1 MKRPGMELSTS
12 RKAVFTLIAVLLFS
26 GTVEGVARIVW
37 WRLERDSLRTHYQKG
52 EAVLANDAINFM
64 KAPDG
69 IYGYTLRPGFRNP
82 GNTINSQGFR
92 APADFPI
99 ARSPESLRI
108 VCLGESTTFG
118 TNDESNYPV
127 FLGRI
132 LDKTAIGYREYE
144 VINAGVPGWL
154 SDQIALRVQ
163 HQIADLKPDVAV
175 LYVGWNDFQT
185 YDPLRPVASKS
196 SFEASFGGKPWME
209 YATHASRTLALLNGL
224 GQRRPPEYTSEDYT
238 DAAANSTPPER
249 RYRFLLRNLGAIVQ
263 ELRTASPSTR
273 IFVSTLVGMWPQTTS
288 DGKMVVPFW
297 INEHHV
303 SPDQAAHFVDELNE
317 QLRRFAGERGVGL
330 IDVATI
336 FQPLDRQRLQFDF
349 AHMYSDGYEL
359 MAWTMFDALVSSNIV
374 KARSSGRQR
383 ELLSTYREAPSE
395 VKSGGHP

>member
-1 MKRPGMELSTS
+1 MELSTS
-12 RKAVFTLIAVLLFS
+12 RKALFTVIAVLLLC

-69 IYGYTLRPGFRNP
+69 IYGYTLRPGFRDH

-99 ARSPESLRI
+99 ARTAESLRV

-118 TNDESNYPV
+118 TNDDSNYPL

-132 LDKTAIGYREYE
+132 LEKTAIGYRKYE

-154 SDQIALRVQ
+154 SDQIALRVRY
-163 HQIADLKPDVAV
+163 QIVDLKPDVAI

-209 YATHASRTLALLNGL
+209 YAAHASRTLALLNGL
-224 GQRRPPEYTSEDYT
+224 RQRRPPEYTSEDYQ

-249 RYRFLLRNLGAIVQ
+249 RYRFLVRNLASIAQ
-263 ELRTASPSTR
+263 ELRAANPSIK
-273 IFVSTLVGMWPQTTS
+273 IFVCTLVGMWPRTTS

-297 INEHHV
+297 VNEHHI
-303 SPDQAAHFVDELNE
+303 SPAQAAHFVDELND
-317 QLRRFAGERGVGL
+317 QLRRFAGEHGAGL
-330 IDVATI
+330 IDVAAI
-336 FQPLDRQRLQFDF
+336 FRPLDRQRLQFDF
-349 AHMYSDGYEL
+349 AHMYADGYEL
-359 MAWTMFDALVSSNIV
+359 VAWTMFDALVSSNLV
-374 KARSSGRQR
+374 RARSSARQR
-383 ELLSTYREAPSE
+383 ELLATYGDAPAE
-395 VKSGGHP
+395 VKAEGRP